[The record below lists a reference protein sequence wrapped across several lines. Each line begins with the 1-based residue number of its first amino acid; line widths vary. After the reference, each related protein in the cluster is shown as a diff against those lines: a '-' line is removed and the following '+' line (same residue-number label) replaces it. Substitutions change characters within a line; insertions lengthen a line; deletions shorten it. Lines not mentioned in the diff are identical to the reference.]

1 MLQNLGVVSSK
12 AILLNV
18 IHLDILRKRLHGR
31 AQHHMNLSLEVSGIV
46 LNKVISKISVSVS
59 RGGDHR
65 STASGTMKLRE
76 CERKYPGAG
85 YL

>member
-1 MLQNLGVVSSK
+1 MLQDLGIVSSK

-31 AQHHMNLSLEVSGIV
+31 AQHHMNLSLKVSGIV
-46 LNKVISKISVSVS
+46 LNEVISKISVSVS
-59 RGGDHR
+59 SGGNHG
-65 STASGTMKLRE
+65 STAIRTMELRE
-76 CERKYPGAG
+76 YEGEYPGAG